1 MDPEE
6 GLFLQKLFIFLPG
19 LLLLFGCGGV
29 PIRGNE
35 LLPSP
40 TPVQLSLVQSASL
53 PKESDHDSLAQIM
66 PPGHPIQEPETLS
79 KDLSQEISCADLS
92 YLLDNPTPFDFAQMD
107 WPLRD
112 HNQPLQPLSEA
123 ILKEKTSLENPP
135 SPLGENAPSG
145 IGKAAKTVNLS
156 PSGLQ
161 RDHFP
166 EQVGEFSAE
175 IKDRLYGLF
184 DPLVDE
190 LPLQSFSPEKVR
202 LHELFDSLVDEPS
215 FLSFSPEDVE
225 PSFPGNKTPPSINT
239 TFPSLLNE
247 KVEEFIKFFQEK
259 ADTFFLRSL
268 ARSQAYEAM
277 MKNIFREK
285 NLPEELFYLALIES
299 GYNPNAL
306 SRAKAGGIWQ
316 FIAKTARR
324 FGLKVNKWVDERRDP
339 EKSTYA
345 AAAYL
350 KSLYEIFNCW
360 DLATASYNA
369 GEGKVLRAMKKANSQ
384 DFWEISRHRYLRQET
399 KKYVPK
405 FLAAVLIAKEP
416 QKYGFSNIEFQ
427 PPLVYEKV
435 LVPPSTN
442 LERIARAAETGLSEI
457 RALNPALKRGKTP
470 PDVSLFEINIP
481 PGKKEVFER
490 NFKILSQSNAT
501 KNNKHLVRS
510 GETLAR
516 IAKKYRLTTKE
527 LCDINNLSSRT
538 RIKPGITLLLPP

>member
-1 MDPEE
+1 MDPEK
-6 GLFLQKLFIFLPG
+6 GLFLQKLFLFLPG
-19 LLLLFGCGGV
+19 LLLLIGCGGI

-40 TPVQLSLVQSASL
+40 SSPPLSIVQLASI
-53 PKESDHDSLAQIM
+53 PKETDHDALAKIM
-66 PPGHPIQEPETLS
+66 TPGLPIQSPEAFS
-79 KDLSQEISCADLS
+79 KNLSQDVSCVDFS
-92 YLLDNPTPFDFAQMD
+92 YLLDNPAPFDFAQMEG
-107 WPLRD
+107 PVRD

-123 ILKEKTSLENPP
+123 FLKEKTSLENPSFLLGKKAPAGKETAAKADTLP
-135 SPLGENAPSG
+135 SPGVQRTPSPEKFGEISADV
-145 IGKAAKTVNLS
+145 KVH
-156 PSGLQ
+156 LQ
-161 RDHFP
+161 D
-166 EQVGEFSAE
+166 
-175 IKDRLYGLF
+175 LF

-190 LPLQSFSPEKVR
+190 PSPQT
-202 LHELFDSLVDEPS
+202 
-215 FLSFSPEDVE
+215 FSPEDVE
-225 PSFPGNKTPPSINT
+225 PSFSSNKTSPSINA

-247 KVEEFIKFFQEK
+247 KVVEFIKFFQEK

-299 GYNPNAL
+299 GYNPNAF
-306 SRAKAGGIWQ
+306 SQSKAGGIWQ
-316 FIAKTARR
+316 FIDKTARR

-360 DLATASYNA
+360 DLATAGYNA

-384 DFWEISRHRYLRQET
+384 DFWEISRHRYLKPET

-416 QKYGFSNIEFQ
+416 QKYGFSNIGFQ
-427 PPLVYEKV
+427 PPLVYDKV
-435 LVPPSTN
+435 LVPPSTS
-442 LERIARAAETGLSEI
+442 LERIARAAETDLSEI

-470 PDVSLFEINIP
+470 PDLSLFDINIP
-481 PGKKEVFER
+481 LGKKEVFEK
-490 NFKILSQSNAT
+490 NFKHLSQSKAS
-501 KNNKHLVRS
+501 KSNKHRVRS

-516 IAKKYRLTTKE
+516 IAKKYGLTTQE
-527 LCDINNLSSRT
+527 LCSFNNLSSQT
-538 RIKPGITLLLPP
+538 RIKPGTILILPP